1 MMKVL
6 KICVLAVLSLLYI
19 ACDSKNSFDA
29 MGMFESDEVL
39 LSAESSG
46 RIIEFVPKEGQSV
59 QKGDV
64 IARLDSKPLE
74 LQREKLKVQ
83 IQNAKNEKARL
94 MRLYKANA
102 TTKKNLD
109 DAIYACE
116 LLEKE
121 LALLDE
127 EIARKTLLAPIDGML
142 LEKYAHIGELA
153 SPTKPLCKIADIRTL
168 RLKAYFTKSDITR
181 IKLGDRVQVLVD
193 YNTSHK
199 QYEGV
204 VSFIAAKAEFT
215 PKTIMTKD
223 ERENLVYAVKIDV
236 ANDGFLKIGS
246 YGEVILPQGEY
257 NE

>member
-1 MMKVL
+1 M
-6 KICVLAVLSLLYI
+6 
-19 ACDSKNSFDA
+19 
-29 MGMFESDEVL
+29 
-39 LSAESSG
+39 
-46 RIIEFVPKEGQSV
+46 
-59 QKGDV
+59 
-64 IARLDSKPLE
+64 
-74 LQREKLKVQ
+74 
-83 IQNAKNEKARL
+83 
-94 MRLYKANA
+94 
-102 TTKKNLD
+102 
-109 DAIYACE
+109 
-116 LLEKE
+116 EKE

-127 EIARKTLLAPIDGML
+127 EIARKTLLAPIDGVL

-246 YGEVILPQGEY
+246 YGEVILPQGKY
-257 NE
+257 NK